1 MKRAFFYISIILFIF
16 KGTASAASIDTIYL
30 SDLNKK
36 LIVAD
41 DIHVF
46 QSTRDIDLNKIDYR
60 NQKWKNIDSIFQSKP
75 TELYTY
81 ILISINNDTDLDKEV
96 FFDLDD
102 PSIYD
107 VYGILIDHN
116 TGEKID
122 YRSGLAAG
130 KLKNTNNTDNA
141 FKFQL
146 SEGHQ
151 YTFIAKL
158 TLKNFTSLSSELY
171 SVEGYSNETSIHFL
185 IFGIYYGLITAII
198 IYALFF
204 YISSG
209 FRWFLYFAIAT
220 FFFSIVT
227 GAYDGFTGFLLPWF
241 VKLFNGYHDLVSGGL
256 SNIFTLLFAA
266 SFLGIKSFK
275 NNFFKVFA
283 FLIAANL
290 LSFIFYFFIP
300 DVGFYIVISN
310 AIIGAP
316 LITATSIYYYKKGD
330 KSLIY
335 LVLAYLIFSIFIF
348 ISALYLFRAIPANKF
363 TYYSLHIGY
372 TIHLLFLSVVLIER
386 IRSIRKEVDQQ
397 KILNAINERK
407 MFERFNQDL
416 EDTVNTRTQDLA
428 IKEVNLRTI
437 LENNDIGIWLTNTQ
451 LRVIECNHK
460 AKEFIYHLNKYVN
473 FGIDTNLNEVLHDIP
488 VMNSWFKR
496 YENAL
501 NGQEITFEYSY
512 NIKGETRY
520 LEVQLFPI
528 LASGNV
534 SGVATFLNDIT
545 DHKIKE
551 NTLEKTNNELSRVN
565 SELDKFVYGASH
577 DLKAPLGSLK
587 GLIYLLKHETDQS
600 AIDEYFS
607 RMEGS
612 IDRMESFIKDLV
624 NYSRNSRAELVIEEV
639 EPEKIVNEIIENLR
653 YNEDYKNVTLDTR
666 FNLNDGTIYS
676 DINRIKVILSNIIGN
691 ALKYHDPEKVNP
703 HVKICVSMIDN
714 KLKVVVEDNGLG
726 IDEEH
731 KNKIFDMFYRAH
743 DSSEGTGLGLF
754 IVKETVEKLDGEL
767 SLNTKAGEGS
777 KFTIL
782 LPNLR

>member
-1 MKRAFFYISIILFIF
+1 ML
-16 KGTASAASIDTIYL
+16 KGTAFAASIDTIYI
-30 SDLNKK
+30 SDLKEK
-36 LIVAD
+36 LNVAD

-46 QSTRDIDLNKIDYR
+46 QSERDIDLNKIDYH
-60 NQKWKNIDSIFQSKP
+60 NQNWINIDSIFQSKP
-75 TELYTY
+75 TILYTY
-81 ILISINNDTDLDKEV
+81 ILITIKNDTDLDKEV
-96 FFDLDD
+96 FFDFDD

-107 VYGILIDHN
+107 AHGILINHI
-116 TGEKID
+116 TREKKG
-122 YRSGLAAG
+122 YRSGLSAG
-130 KLKNTNNTDNA
+130 RLKDINNTDNA

-146 SEGHQ
+146 LKGHH

-171 SVEGYSNETSIHFL
+171 TVEGYTNDTSIHFL

-204 YISSG
+204 FISSG
-209 FRWFLYFAIAT
+209 FRWFLYFALAT

-241 VKLFNGYHDLVSGGL
+241 VKFFKGYHDLISGGL

-266 SFLGIKSFK
+266 SFLGIKSLK
-275 NNFFKVFA
+275 NNFYKVFVI
-283 FLIAANL
+283 LISANL

-300 DVGFYIVISN
+300 DIGFYIVIGN

-316 LITATSIYYYKKGD
+316 LITTTSIYYYKKGD
-330 KSLIY
+330 KSLLY
-335 LVLAYLIFSIFIF
+335 FVLAYLIFSVFIF

-372 TIHLLFLSVVLIER
+372 TIHLLFLSVVLIGR

-407 MFERFNQDL
+407 MFEQFNQDL
-416 EDTVNTRTQDLA
+416 EDTVNARTKDLA
-428 IKEVNLRTI
+428 IKEINLRTI
-437 LENNDIGIWLTNTQ
+437 LENNDIGIWLTDTQ

-460 AKEFIYHLNKYVN
+460 AKEFIYHSNKYVN

-488 VMNSWFKR
+488 AMNSWFQK

-501 NGQEITFEYSY
+501 NGQEITFEYSHQ
-512 NIKGETRY
+512 IKGKTRY
-520 LEVQLFPI
+520 LDVQLFPI
-528 LASGNV
+528 LASGRV

-565 SELDKFVYGASH
+565 NELDKFVYGASH

-587 GLIYLLKHETDQS
+587 GLIYLLKHEKNKS
-600 AIDEYFS
+600 AMDEYFS

-624 NYSRNSRAELVIEEV
+624 NYSRNSRAELVVDEV

-666 FNLNDGTIYS
+666 YNLNSDKIYS

-703 HVKICVSMIDN
+703 FVKICVSIIEN
-714 KLKVVVEDNGLG
+714 KLKIVVEDNGLG

-731 KNKIFDMFYRAH
+731 KDKIFEMFYRAH
-743 DSSEGTGLGLF
+743 ESSEGTGLGLF